1 MGAEAPQWLFS
12 SFTDTMQEIG
22 ATAPVAQLEAE
33 AGELVARW
41 SDEGRRLHN
50 TRHLIN
56 VLAHIDELAATAH
69 DPDVLRVAAW
79 YHGAALNRCLSV
91 KLKGA
96 DPVSAAGVCVN
107 VTRERLTALGVSEDV
122 VDRVAELLTFLARHR
137 APRTDVDAQVLV
149 DADLAMLAVSPQE
162 YKKFRENLRAEISDV
177 DEVAYLE
184 ARRAVVKKL
193 LSFDPL
199 YQSPLGEAWESA
211 ARANLE
217 VELAKLDSALC
228 ACGAATA
235 DCDDE
240 TTEDDDLPDTV
251 HDEDVTATGTIIIK
265 RRHLKKNVCQ
275 DVPSDELTSTGVLPK
290 LAPVEPAPAASTEK
304 DSASSLEMAIEAL
317 DLPSTPAK

>member
-22 ATAPVAQLEAE
+22 ATAPVERLDAE
-33 AGELVARW
+33 ARDLVAHW
-41 SDEGRRLHN
+41 SAPERRLHN

-56 VLAHIDELAATAH
+56 VLAHIDELATTSH

-79 YHGAALNRCLSV
+79 YHGIALNRCLSIRV
-91 KLKGA
+91 QGA
-96 DPVSAAGVCVN
+96 DPLAAASVCQDL
-107 VTRERLTALGVSEDV
+107 TRRRLRDLGVGEDV
-122 VDRVAELLTFLARHR
+122 VDRVVELLSFIARHR

-162 YKKFRENLRAEISDV
+162 YKKFRESLRAELADV
-177 DEVAYLE
+177 EETEYLR
-184 ARRAVVKKL
+184 ARRAVVKQL

-199 YQSPLGEAWESA
+199 YQSPLGEAWDSA

-228 ACGAATA
+228 GCQA
-235 DCDDE
+235 DPSSDEVEEEAPSGSVDDE
-240 TTEDDDLPDTV
+240 A
-251 HDEDVTATGTIIIK
+251 VTSTGTIIIK
-265 RRHLKKNVCQ
+265 RRHLKKKAPANQ
-275 DVPSDELTSTGVLPK
+275 DEFTSTGLLPK
-290 LAPVEPAPAASTEK
+290 IAPPEPPEAPSAEE